1 MRRRQKRAISAE
13 NCRKRRE
20 KQRER
25 EGERERAREKERERE
40 GEGEREYERK
50 SIQNFRRER
59 VYTEYTE
66 YTSGRK
72 VCASLRQEVYFCKCV

>member
-1 MRRRQKRAISAE
+1 MQKTAE
-13 NCRKRRE
+13 KEENN
-20 KQRER
+20 RER
-25 EGERERAREKERERE
+25 ERGRERESARERERE
-40 GEGEREYERK
+40 RGREREREYERK